1 LEGELRHSWLI
12 WRGKRGVTDEAI
24 TEAVRTL
31 DRGVRTRQRSPLSEQ
46 QLQKLAQGAKTLA
59 GQAKSKKP
67 KVSLEEWAGRMAFLC
82 SNRE

>member
-31 DRGVRTRQRSPLSEQ
+31 DRGSGPAGESEQ
-46 QLQKLAQGAKTLA
+46 QLQKLAQGAKKL
-59 GQAKSKKP
+59 
-67 KVSLEEWAGRMAFLC
+67 SLEEWAGRMAFLC

>member
-31 DRGVRTRQRSPLSEQ
+31 DRGSGPAGESEQ
-46 QLQKLAQGAKTLA
+46 QLQKLAQGAKKLA